1 MADPT
6 GRLRTGAGAPD
17 AGERDDVEQNAAQR
31 QSDAAPDAVAGRQG
45 DLVET
50 SDRADG
56 AGSTANG
63 VPAAEDADGER
74 RRKLYEQGATL
85 VSRID

>member
-6 GRLRTGAGAPD
+6 GRLRTGAGSPD
-17 AGERDDVEQNAAQR
+17 SADRGNVEENPAQR
-31 QSDAAPDAVAGRQG
+31 QSDAPADAVAERDG

-74 RRKLYEQGATL
+74 RRKLYQQGATL

>member
-6 GRLRTGAGAPD
+6 GRLREGAGTSG
-17 AGERDDVEQNAAQR
+17 AGERDNIEENPAQR
-31 QSDAAPDAVAGRQG
+31 QSDAAPDAVADGEV
-45 DLVET
+45 VET

-63 VPAAEDADGER
+63 VPAADDADGER
-74 RRKLYEQGATL
+74 RRQLYKQGATL